1 MDPRSNRHPSP
12 REPLVL
18 LGLTL
23 LALLVSALA
32 PYDRAT
38 WWMEVAPV
46 LIALPIL
53 LVTWRGFPLTP
64 LLYRLI
70 FLHALVLILGGYYT
84 YARVPVG
91 FWVQDL
97 FDLGRNHYDRLGH
110 LVQGFVPALV
120 AREILL
126 RRSPLV
132 PGKWLFFLV
141 TCVTLAISATYELV
155 EWGTAVMAGE
165 GAVDFLGTQGDPW
178 DSQWD
183 MFLALIGAI
192 AAQLL
197 LARVQDRELGT
208 L

>member
-1 MDPRSNRHPSP
+1 MDPRSNAHPSP
-12 REPLVL
+12 REPLAL
-18 LGLTL
+18 LALTV
-23 LALLVSALA
+23 LALLVSAVA
-32 PYDRAT
+32 PYDRST

-46 LIALPIL
+46 LIALPL
-53 LVTWRGFPLTP
+53 LVVTWRGFPLTP
-64 LLYRLI
+64 LLYRLV

-91 FWVQDL
+91 FWAQDL
-97 FDLGRNHYDRLGH
+97 FDFGRNHYDRFGH
-110 LVQGFVPALV
+110 LVQGFVPALA
-120 AREILL
+120 AREVLL

-155 EWGTAVMAGE
+155 EWATAVLVGE
-165 GAVDFLGTQGDPW
+165 GAMDFLGTQGDPW

-183 MFLALIGAI
+183 MVLALIGAI

-197 LARVQDRELGT
+197 LARVQDRELAR

>member
-1 MDPRSNRHPSP
+1 MDPRSNAHPSS
-12 REPLVL
+12 REPLAL
-18 LGLTL
+18 LALTV
-23 LALLVSALA
+23 LALLVSAVA
-32 PYDRAT
+32 PYDRPT

-53 LVTWRGFPLTP
+53 VVTWRGFPLTP
-64 LLYRLI
+64 LLYRLV

-91 FWVQDL
+91 VWAQDL
-97 FDLGRNHYDRLGH
+97 FDCGRTHYDRFGH
-110 LVQGFVPALV
+110 LVQGFVPALA
-120 AREILL
+120 AREVLL

-197 LARVQDRELGT
+197 LARVQDRELGR

>member
-155 EWGTAVMAGE
+155 EWATAVLVGE
-165 GAVDFLGTQGDPW
+165 GAMEFLGTQGDPW

>member
-1 MDPRSNRHPSP
+1 MDPRSNAHPSS
-12 REPLVL
+12 REPLAL
-18 LGLTL
+18 LALTV
-23 LALLVSALA
+23 LALLVSAVA
-32 PYDRAT
+32 PYDRPT

-46 LIALPIL
+46 LIALPL
-53 LVTWRGFPLTP
+53 LVVTWRGFPLTP
-64 LLYRLI
+64 LLYRLV

-91 FWVQDL
+91 FWAQDL
-97 FDLGRNHYDRLGH
+97 FDFGRNHYDRFGH
-110 LVQGFVPALV
+110 LVQGFVPALA
-120 AREILL
+120 AREVLL

-197 LARVQDRELGT
+197 LARVQDRELGR

>member
-91 FWVQDL
+91 FWAQDL
-97 FDLGRNHYDRLGH
+97 FDFGRNHYDRFGH
-110 LVQGFVPALV
+110 LVQGFVPALA
-120 AREILL
+120 AREVLL

-155 EWGTAVMAGE
+155 EWATAVLVGE
-165 GAVDFLGTQGDPW
+165 GAMEFLGTQGDPW

>member
-197 LARVQDRELGT
+197 LARVQDRELGR

>member
-155 EWGTAVMAGE
+155 EWATAVLVGE
-165 GAVDFLGTQGDPW
+165 GAMEFLGTHGDPW

>member
-53 LVTWRGFPLTP
+53 VVTWRGFPLTP
-64 LLYRLI
+64 LLYRLV

-155 EWGTAVMAGE
+155 EWATAVLVGE
-165 GAVDFLGTQGDPW
+165 GAMEFLGTQGDPW

>member
-53 LVTWRGFPLTP
+53 VVTWRGFPLTP
-64 LLYRLI
+64 LLYRLV

-91 FWVQDL
+91 FWAQDL
-97 FDLGRNHYDRLGH
+97 FDFGRNHYDRFGH
-110 LVQGFVPALV
+110 LVQGFVPALA
-120 AREILL
+120 AREVLL

-155 EWGTAVMAGE
+155 EWATAVLVGE
-165 GAVDFLGTQGDPW
+165 GAMEFLGTQGDPW

>member
-1 MDPRSNRHPSP
+1 MDPRSNAHPSS
-12 REPLVL
+12 REPLAL
-18 LGLTL
+18 LALTV
-23 LALLVSALA
+23 LALLVSAVA
-32 PYDRAT
+32 PYDRPT

-53 LVTWRGFPLTP
+53 VVTWRGFPLTP
-64 LLYRLI
+64 LLYRLV

-91 FWVQDL
+91 FWAQDL
-97 FDLGRNHYDRLGH
+97 FDFGRNHYDRFGH
-110 LVQGFVPALV
+110 LVQGFVPALA
-120 AREILL
+120 AREVLL

-183 MFLALIGAI
+183 TFLALIGAI

-197 LARVQDRELGT
+197 LARVQDRELGR

>member
-155 EWGTAVMAGE
+155 EWATAVLVGE
-165 GAVDFLGTQGDPW
+165 GAMEFLGTQGDPW

-197 LARVQDRELGT
+197 LARVQDRELAR

>member
-155 EWGTAVMAGE
+155 EWATAVLVGE
-165 GAVDFLGTQGDPW
+165 GAMEFLGT
-178 DSQWD
+178 
-183 MFLALIGAI
+183 
-192 AAQLL
+192 
-197 LARVQDRELGT
+197 
-208 L
+208 

>member
-155 EWGTAVMAGE
+155 EWATAVLVGE
-165 GAVDFLGTQGDPW
+165 GAMEFLGTQGAPW

>member
-132 PGKWLFFLV
+132 PGKWLFTLV

-155 EWGTAVMAGE
+155 EWATAVLVGE
-165 GAVDFLGTQGDPW
+165 GAMEFLGTQGDPW

>member
-1 MDPRSNRHPSP
+1 MDPRSNAHPSS
-12 REPLVL
+12 REPLAL
-18 LGLTL
+18 LALTV
-23 LALLVSALA
+23 LALLVSAVA
-32 PYDRAT
+32 PYDRPT

-91 FWVQDL
+91 FWAQDL
-97 FDLGRNHYDRLGH
+97 FDFGRNHYDRFGH

-141 TCVTLAISATYELV
+141 TCVTLAISATHELV

-197 LARVQDRELGT
+197 LARVQDRELGR

>member
-38 WWMEVAPV
+38 WWMDVAPV

-110 LVQGFVPALV
+110 LVTPAF
-120 AREILL
+120 E
-126 RRSPLV
+126 
-132 PGKWLFFLV
+132 
-141 TCVTLAISATYELV
+141 TLE
-155 EWGTAVMAGE
+155 E
-165 GAVDFLGTQGDPW
+165 
-178 DSQWD
+178 
-183 MFLALIGAI
+183 
-192 AAQLL
+192 
-197 LARVQDRELGT
+197 
-208 L
+208 

>member
-70 FLHALVLILGGYYT
+70 FLHALVLLLGGYYT

-97 FDLGRNHYDRLGH
+97 FDLGRNHYDRLGTWCRASCR
-110 LVQGFVPALV
+110 PWSR
-120 AREILL
+120 ARSCCAA
-126 RRSPLV
+126 RRSCPASGSSSSS
-132 PGKWLFFLV
+132 P
-141 TCVTLAISATYELV
+141 A
-155 EWGTAVMAGE
+155 
-165 GAVDFLGTQGDPW
+165 
-178 DSQWD
+178 
-183 MFLALIGAI
+183 
-192 AAQLL
+192 
-197 LARVQDRELGT
+197 
-208 L
+208 

>member
-64 LLYRLI
+64 LLYRLV

-155 EWGTAVMAGE
+155 EWATAVLVGE
-165 GAVDFLGTQGDPW
+165 GAMEFLGTQGDPW

>member
-12 REPLVL
+12 REPLAL
-18 LGLTL
+18 LALTV
-23 LALLVSALA
+23 LALLVSAVA
-32 PYDRAT
+32 PYDRST

-53 LVTWRGFPLTP
+53 VVTWRGFPLTP

>member
-1 MDPRSNRHPSP
+1 MDPRSNAHPSS
-12 REPLVL
+12 REPLAL
-18 LGLTL
+18 LALTV
-23 LALLVSALA
+23 LALLVSAVA
-32 PYDRAT
+32 PYDRPT

-53 LVTWRGFPLTP
+53 VVTWRGFPLTP
-64 LLYRLI
+64 LLYRLV

-91 FWVQDL
+91 FWAQDL
-97 FDLGRNHYDRLGH
+97 FDFGRNHYDRFGH
-110 LVQGFVPALV
+110 LVQGFVPALA
-120 AREILL
+120 AREVLL

-197 LARVQDRELGT
+197 LARVQDRELGR

>member
-23 LALLVSALA
+23 LALLVSAL
-32 PYDRAT
+32 
-38 WWMEVAPV
+38 
-46 LIALPIL
+46 ALPIL

-155 EWGTAVMAGE
+155 EWATAVLVGE
-165 GAVDFLGTQGDPW
+165 GAMEFLGTQGDPW

>member
-1 MDPRSNRHPSP
+1 M
-12 REPLVL
+12 
-18 LGLTL
+18 
-23 LALLVSALA
+23 
-32 PYDRAT
+32 
-38 WWMEVAPV
+38 
-46 LIALPIL
+46 
-53 LVTWRGFPLTP
+53 
-64 LLYRLI
+64 
-70 FLHALVLILGGYYT
+70 
-84 YARVPVG
+84 
-91 FWVQDL
+91 
-97 FDLGRNHYDRLGH
+97 
-110 LVQGFVPALV
+110 
-120 AREILL
+120 
-126 RRSPLV
+126 

-183 MFLALIGAI
+183 MFRALIGAI

>member
-1 MDPRSNRHPSP
+1 M
-12 REPLVL
+12 
-18 LGLTL
+18 
-23 LALLVSALA
+23 
-32 PYDRAT
+32 
-38 WWMEVAPV
+38 
-46 LIALPIL
+46 
-53 LVTWRGFPLTP
+53 
-64 LLYRLI
+64 
-70 FLHALVLILGGYYT
+70 
-84 YARVPVG
+84 
-91 FWVQDL
+91 
-97 FDLGRNHYDRLGH
+97 
-110 LVQGFVPALV
+110 PALV

-155 EWGTAVMAGE
+155 EWATAVLVGE